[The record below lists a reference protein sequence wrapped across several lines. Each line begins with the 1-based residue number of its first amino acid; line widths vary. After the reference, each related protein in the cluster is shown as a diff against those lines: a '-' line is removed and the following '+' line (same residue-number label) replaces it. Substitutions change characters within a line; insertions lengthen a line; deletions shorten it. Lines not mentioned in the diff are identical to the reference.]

1 MWNGIQQRSV
11 GTEDYPTTCL
21 TNPPGF
27 EATARGECENER
39 HNVSEIMRPNE
50 GPGLVTIAHFRHRR
64 GCSIDVLRSFSN
76 TKRMIR
82 RGKRL

>member
-1 MWNGIQQRSV
+1 M
-11 GTEDYPTTCL
+11 TCL
-21 TNPPGF
+21 TNPPRL
-27 EATARGECENER
+27 EATARGERENEC

-50 GPGLVTIAHFRHRR
+50 GAGLVTIAHFRQRK